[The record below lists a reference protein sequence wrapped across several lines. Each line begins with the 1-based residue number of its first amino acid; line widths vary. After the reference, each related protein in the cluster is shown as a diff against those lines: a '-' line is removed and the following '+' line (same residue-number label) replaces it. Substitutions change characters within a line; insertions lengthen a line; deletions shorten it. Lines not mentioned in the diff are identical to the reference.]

1 MVRLHRRGK
10 RDAEDGRGSGGSYQS
25 GMQGFGDILS
35 EDEILDVMAYIKST
49 WPEQLVATHNE
60 INARASACE

>member
-1 MVRLHRRGK
+1 MVRLLRRGQ
-10 RDAEDGRGSGGSYQS
+10 RDDEDGLDGGGSYQS

-35 EDEILDVMAYIKST
+35 EGEVLDVMACIKST
-49 WPEQLVATHNE
+49 WPERLVATRNE

>member
-1 MVRLHRRGK
+1 
-10 RDAEDGRGSGGSYQS
+10 
-25 GMQGFGDILS
+25 MQGLGDILS

-49 WPEQLVATHNE
+49 WPEQLVATRNE